1 MLEILFT
8 MIDGIIHVKFLLLCV
23 FNNIYIISIAPLL
36 YNLKCMC
43 IFIVYV
49 SNIFYELTNPKRR
62 KKTVTTGLHKTNKI
76 KIWFIFFVLN
86 IALVN
91 QEFHCFPWVV
101 SDVRAKRCWQRMK
114 YKKLKLDSLFFM
126 SN

>member
-1 MLEILFT
+1 
-8 MIDGIIHVKFLLLCV
+8 
-23 FNNIYIISIAPLL
+23 
-36 YNLKCMC
+36 MC

-49 SNIFYELTNPKRR
+49 PNIFYELTNPERR

-76 KIWFIFFVLN
+76 KIWFIFFLLN

-101 SDVRAKRCWQRMK
+101 TDVRAKRCWQRMK

>member
-1 MLEILFT
+1 
-8 MIDGIIHVKFLLLCV
+8 
-23 FNNIYIISIAPLL
+23 
-36 YNLKCMC
+36 MC

-49 SNIFYELTNPKRR
+49 PNVFYELTNPERR

-76 KIWFIFFVLN
+76 KIWLLFFLLN

-101 SDVRAKRCWQRMK
+101 TDVRAKRCWQRMK
-114 YKKLKLDSLFFM
+114 
-126 SN
+126 

>member
-1 MLEILFT
+1 MT
-8 MIDGIIHVKFLLLCV
+8 WV
-23 FNNIYIISIAPLL
+23 FKINLDPL
-36 YNLKCMC
+36 NVAM
-43 IFIVYV
+43 
-49 SNIFYELTNPKRR
+49 TNPKRR